1 MVDRVGALGRYPQTR
16 LRRNRRDP
24 WSRRLVAETVLTPN
38 DLIWTVFVCEGEGR
52 SEPVGSMPGI
62 ERLSADLLAE
72 QARAACDLGIPA
84 LAVFPQ
90 TPAAAK
96 RRTATRRST
105 LTTWSARRCARSRRR
120 CRRSA

>member
-72 QARAACDLGIPA
+72 QARVGLRPRYPGARGLPA
-84 LAVFPQ
+84 DAGGGQ
-90 TPAAAK
+90 ERGW
-96 RRTATRRST
+96 RRGAQP
-105 LTTWSARRCARSRRR
+105 
-120 CRRSA
+120 